1 MNVTQFRQE
10 INKTFS
16 DIDATFFHNV
26 EKYKRFLQEYNQKIN
41 LTRLDSD
48 GKIYGDYFYESVI
61 PFKDVDLKSIKT
73 LLDIG
78 SGSGIPGI
86 VLKLMYPH
94 ITLTIIESNNKK
106 VTFLNKLCAILDIKV
121 NILYQRAELIEKN
134 QRESF
139 DLVTSRAV
147 APLPILVELSI
158 PYLKV
163 NGILIEPKTLN
174 AVHEINAA
182 ATKIEMLG
190 STIESINDFVSVNKV
205 NHKVVAIKKSKIT
218 DLNYPRT

>member
-10 INKTFS
+10 MNKTFS
-16 DIDATFFHNV
+16 DIDATFFDNV

-61 PFKDVDLKSIKT
+61 PFKNVGLKSIKT

-106 VTFLNKLCAILDIKV
+106 VTFLNKLCGILDIKV

-174 AVHEINAA
+174 AVHEINVA

-205 NHKVVAIKKSKIT
+205 NHKVVVIKKNKIT